1 MEFECIMLNEISQTE
16 KEKYCFFSYMWN
28 SLKKRKT
35 DGKED
40 EELPSWVSGN
50 KSDWYP

>member
-1 MEFECIMLNEISQTE
+1 MEFECIMLNKSDRERKILLFLLHVE
-16 KEKYCFFSYMWN
+16 FF
-28 SLKKRKT
+28 KKRKT